1 MTECEKK
8 YEAIILDL
16 GLTAPRITPAMIDE
30 LMARVTYATQVV
42 PGTTTTLAT
51 AIAASGFTLCTV
63 ESACASPE
71 NFNPALGIEIA
82 ITKAKVAAREKLW
95 ELEGYRLTQAL
106 YEVRQGSAT
115 QALDQIRTVLGRG
128 VVALDVSDSA
138 LLAGRVRGLSRSL
151 AATADDL
158 IAGKAGRHSL
168 ALARA
173 AIKGV
178 ETAGGYGRAP
188 EQPAGTCP
196 LWRSCKPVDGV
207 CACQAGKA
215 CT

>member
-16 GLTAPRITPAMIDE
+16 GLTAPRITPAMINE
-30 LMARVTYATQVV
+30 LMDRVTYATQVV

-106 YEVRQGSAT
+106 YEVRQASAT
-115 QALDQIRTVLGRG
+115 QALEQIRTVLGRG
-128 VVALDVSDSA
+128 TASLTATRSVRADAAEQLCSYGSSDLRSIALEVVAGSA
-138 LLAGRVRGLSRSL
+138 ASAEAKAASL
-151 AATADDL
+151 AVQAY
-158 IAGKAGRHSL
+158 
-168 ALARA
+168 
-173 AIKGV
+173 
-178 ETAGGYGRAP
+178 EAGGG
-188 EQPAGTCP
+188 CP

-207 CACQAGKA
+207 CTCQAGKA

>member
-16 GLTAPRITPAMIDE
+16 GLTAPRITPAMINE
-30 LMARVTYATQVV
+30 LMDRVTYATQVV
-42 PGTTTTLAT
+42 PGTATTLAT

-82 ITKAKVAAREKLW
+82 ITKARAAAREKLW

-106 YEVRQGSAT
+106 YEVRQDSGT
-115 QALDQIRTVLGRG
+115 QALEQIRTVLGRG
-128 VVALDVSDSA
+128 AVVMSA
-138 LLAGRVRGLSRSL
+138 PTPSLWIGRVRNLSRSL

-158 IAGKAGRHSL
+158 CAGKSNAQGL
-168 ALARA
+168 AIADA
-173 AIKGV
+173 AIKAV
-178 ETAGGYGRAP
+178 EAAGGYGRARA
-188 EQPAGTCP
+188 QAAGTCP
-196 LWRSCKPVDGV
+196 LWRSCKPSDGV
-207 CACQAGKA
+207 CTCQAGKA